1 MYDKTLIVDSLSS
14 IEKSLLLVL
23 EQTETVKSVDDFVTT
38 PSGVFMLDAVCM
50 NLLSVG
56 EAIKNIDKQTERKLL
71 PNYPSIPW
79 KDVMGMRDKIA
90 HHYFEIDADAIFDIL
105 RNDLP
110 ALLSVIRQM
119 KEDVTALSFEEQV

>member
-1 MYDKTLIVDSLSS
+1 MYDKTLIVDSLCN

-23 EQTETVKSVDDFVTT
+23 EQTKTVKSVDDFVTT

-50 NLLSVG
+50 NFLSVG
-56 EAIKNIDKQTERKLL
+56 EAIKNIDKQTGRELL

-79 KDVMGMRDKIA
+79 KDIMGMRDKIA
-90 HHYFEIDADAIFDIL
+90 HRYFEIDADAIFDIL

-110 ALLSVIRQM
+110 PLLSVIRQI
-119 KEDVTALSFEEQV
+119 KDDITTCGSA

>member
-1 MYDKTLIVDSLSS
+1 MYDHTLIVDSLCN

-38 PSGVFMLDAVCM
+38 PSGIFMLDATCM

-56 EAIKNIDKQTERKLL
+56 EAVKMIDKHTGRKLL
-71 PNYPSIPW
+71 PGYPSIPW
-79 KDVMGMRDKIA
+79 KDITGMRDKIA
-90 HHYFEIDADAIFDIL
+90 HHYFEIDAEAIFDIL

-110 ALLSVIRQM
+110 ILLSVVRQM
-119 KEDVTALSFEEQV
+119 KKDITTLSFEE